1 MTTYFIQI
9 LQGLLVTLGVSLGA
23 LLVAAVLGLA
33 GAAAKLSPYRW
44 LNWVGDIYSTV
55 IRGVPDL
62 VWMLLLYFGGQILI
76 NDLFEA
82 MGYRSGPQIN
92 PFVAGV
98 LTIGFVYGAYMTET
112 FRGAILAIPRGQM
125 EAAWAFGMGRL
136 QTFVRI
142 TLPQMVRYA
151 LPSFTNNWL
160 VLIKATALISLI
172 GLQEMTYL
180 AKQASAKA
188 TALVSLIG
196 LHDMTYLAK
205 QSSAAVREPFAFFL
219 FTAALYLVYTS
230 LSLWA
235 LRRLS
240 ERYSLGAD
248 KVQLL

>member
-1 MTTYFIQI
+1 MSDYYLAI
-9 LQGLLVTLGVSLGA
+9 LQGSLLTVGVSLA
-23 LLVAAVLGLA
+23 SLAVATLLGLL
-33 GAAAKLSPYRW
+33 GAAAKLSGSRPLVW
-44 LNWVGDIYSTV
+44 LAQLYTTV
-55 IRGVPDL
+55 VRGVPEL
-62 VWMLLLYFGGQILI
+62 LMMLLIFYGGAIGLNHLLELWGNQEGV
-76 NDLFEA
+76 DLD
-82 MGYRSGPQIN
+82 

-98 LTIGFVYGAYMTET
+98 LTIGFIYGAYMTET

-125 EAAWAFGMGRL
+125 DAAWAFGMGRL

-160 VLIKATALISLI
+160 VLIKATAL
-172 GLQEMTYL
+172 
-180 AKQASAKA
+180 
-188 TALVSLIG
+188 VSLIG

-219 FTAALYLVYTS
+219 FAAALYLVFTS

-235 LRRLS
+235 LRAVSR
-240 ERYSLGAD
+240 RYSLGTD